1 MGEFE
6 LIDRYLNKRFNNEYI
21 AVGNGDDCAVLDIP
35 EGQQLAVSTDTMI
48 AGRHFFAEAPAD
60 LIAQRAFG
68 AALSDLAAMG
78 AQPLAASL
86 ALSLP
91 QANEAW
97 IARFSDG
104 LFSAAEKWACPIVG
118 GDTVKGPLAITFHV
132 KGIVPRGRYW
142 RRSGAQVG
150 DTVYVSGALGGAAA
164 ALAHM
169 RGEIVASDELQTYLQ
184 ACYYQPSP
192 RFDVVRALSD
202 SQGFAD
208 QPLVNAAIDISD
220 GLIADLAHIC
230 RASDVGVQL
239 DLSSVPT
246 PPLCRSFEQ
255 ATDWALH
262 GGDDYQLCLTVPPNA
277 TEFMDNLCQ
286 KEVLG
291 HKLKLDKIGMV
302 CAKKAIFIDQKTID
316 LSSQSGFDHF
326 L

>member
-6 LIDRYLNKRFNNEYI
+6 LIDRYLKKHSNSPNI
-21 AVGNGDDCAVLDIP
+21 VVDNGDDCAVLNIP
-35 EGQQLAVSTDTMI
+35 EGMQLAVSTDTML
-48 AGRHFFAEAPAD
+48 AGRHFFEDAPAD

-91 QANEAW
+91 TANEAW

-104 LFSAAEKWACPIVG
+104 LFSAAENWGCPIVG
-118 GDTVKGPLAITFHV
+118 GDTVRGPLAITFHV
-132 KGIVPRGRYW
+132 KGLVPCGRYW

-150 DTVYVSGALGGAAA
+150 DAVYVTGELGGAAA
-164 ALAHM
+164 ALALM
-169 RGEIVASDELQTYLQ
+169 KGKITVSAEQEAILK

-192 RFDVVRALSD
+192 RFDVVAELNSP
-202 SQGFAD
+202 SGLAD
-208 QPLVNAAIDISD
+208 PPLVHAAIDVSD

-230 RASDVGVQL
+230 RASGVGMQL
-239 DLSSVPT
+239 DLSSIPIS
-246 PPLCRSFEQ
+246 PHLRSFEQ
-255 ATDWALH
+255 AMDWGLK
-262 GGDDYQLCLTVPPNA
+262 GGDDYQLCFTAPAHVTKTL
-277 TEFMDNLCQ
+277 DKLCQ
-286 KEVLG
+286 NEDLG
-291 HKLKLDKIGMV
+291 CQLEFNKIGMV
-302 CAKKAIFIDQKTID
+302 CAEKGVFLDQKIFD